1 VRRVVAVGAV
11 VTPPVVKGEGRAPR
25 KGGAMARR
33 KGKRAEP
40 VGDAE
45 RDVWGGTGHGEW
57 EVQALPGQ
65 LSLFDLAE
73 ACVPGRAEGER
84 QDGPH
89 HTPGSTT
96 FRTRCR

>member
-1 VRRVVAVGAV
+1 VRKAAVAGAV

-45 RDVWGGTGHGEW
+45 RSVRVGPDLGKW
-57 EVQALPGQ
+57 EAQPLPGQ

-73 ACVPGRAEGER
+73 DHEPARPASKG
-84 QDGPH
+84 
-89 HTPGSTT
+89 
-96 FRTRCR
+96 

>member
-1 VRRVVAVGAV
+1 
-11 VTPPVVKGEGRAPR
+11 
-25 KGGAMARR
+25 MARR

-73 ACVPGRAEGER
+73 DNEPARPAGER
-84 QDGPH
+84 
-89 HTPGSTT
+89 
-96 FRTRCR
+96 

>member
-1 VRRVVAVGAV
+1 VKKAVAVGVV

-45 RDVWGGTGHGEW
+45 RSVRVGPGHGEW
-57 EVQALPGQ
+57 ETTPLPGQ

-73 ACVPGRAEGER
+73 DNEPARPAGKG
-84 QDGPH
+84 
-89 HTPGSTT
+89 
-96 FRTRCR
+96 